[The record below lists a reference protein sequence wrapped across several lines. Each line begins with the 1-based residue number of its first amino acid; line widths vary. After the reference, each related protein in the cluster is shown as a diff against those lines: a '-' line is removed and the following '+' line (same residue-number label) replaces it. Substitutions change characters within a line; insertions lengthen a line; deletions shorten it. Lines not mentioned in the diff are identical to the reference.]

1 MHKDLEK
8 LKLNFNMEYKKN
20 EKVYDEKVLEIARVS
35 RTVKG
40 GKRISFRAL
49 VAVGD
54 KNGRVGVSLGKG
66 VEVATAIKKASNRAK
81 KNIKNVKLNDNS
93 SILREVT
100 FSYGSSTV
108 LLKPAP
114 QGTSIIAGGVVRAIS
129 ELAGIKNLVAKVY
142 KSNNKK
148 NTAYATLGALL
159 KASKAGEN
167 GS

>member
-1 MHKDLEK
+1 
-8 LKLNFNMEYKKN
+8 MEYKKN

-54 KNGRVGVSLGKG
+54 RNGRVGVSLGKG
-66 VEVATAIKKASNRAK
+66 VEVATAIRKASNRAK

-108 LLKPAP
+108 LLRPAP

-129 ELAGIKNLVAKVY
+129 ELAGIKNLVAKLY

-148 NTAYATLGALL
+148 NTAYATIGALL